1 MRVLELY
8 SGIGGMHYAFEK
20 SGVPGTIVAAI
31 EISTVANEVYKHNFP
46 STKLIN
52 RNIGSLTVKDIEDL
66 KIDSIFM
73 SPPCQPFTRNGLQK
87 DIEDARTISFFH
99 ILELIPQLK
108 NLKYILLENVEPFSK
123 SVSRD
128 ILISCLQNIGFNYR
142 ECILSP
148 SDFGVPNS
156 RSRYFLIAKKNDLPF
171 CLSKYSS
178 DITADLILEL
188 LPKSQRFKTFKNK
201 HPEYL
206 TNDCIKLSEIVS
218 NSNDIDTQE
227 YNLPESI
234 LNKYV
239 KVLDIRSPDSKGS
252 CCFTSAYGRYAE
264 GTGSVFSPLL
274 SSDVEE
280 KIYELK
286 NNEQLINYLDII
298 KSLRLRYF
306 TPSEVSRLMCFPDK
320 FTFPSTI
327 SKRQRYKL
335 IGNSINV
342 HIVSLLIIL
351 LDYVPDSNL

>member
-52 RNIGSLTVKDIEDL
+52 RNIGSLTVKDIEDM

-87 DIEDARTISFFH
+87 DINDARTISFFH
-99 ILELIPQLK
+99 ILELIPQLT

-123 SVSRD
+123 SLSRD
-128 ILISCLQNIGFNYR
+128 ILTSCLQNSGFNYR

-156 RSRYFLIAKKNDLPF
+156 RSRYFLIAKKKNIAF
-171 CLSKYSS
+171 CLSDST
-178 DITADLILEL
+178 ITDVNADLILNIL
-188 LPKSQRFKTFKNK
+188 SKSCRFKIFKNK

-206 TNDCIKLSEIVS
+206 TNNCIKLSEIVS
-218 NSNDIDTQE
+218 NSNDIDTHE
-227 YNLPESI
+227 YNLPETI
-234 LNKYV
+234 LNKYI

-264 GTGSVFSPLL
+264 GTGSVFSPLP

-280 KIYELK
+280 KIYQLK
-286 NNEQLINYLDII
+286 NNELTQNPDIL

-306 TPSEVSRLMCFPDK
+306 TPGEVSRLMCFPHK

-327 SKRQRYKL
+327 NKRQRYKL

-351 LDYVPDSNL
+351 LDYVPDSN